1 MKEQIQDKL
10 EKIDGHV
17 RWLSERLDRYFHAL
31 GEIASCGD
39 QANAVYLR
47 GVARAAL
54 DGEPTTADEYNNK
67 EMLEDMDN
75 YPSNYNIN
83 VPVVGKDVTTPD
95 NVKWVSPHDPGDEN
109 DHVCKHNVPRNVQC
123 PICAGSE
130 DRWHDTNAQV
140 VAYDKSMEE
149 E

>member
-39 QANAVYLR
+39 QANSVYLR

-109 DHVCKHNVPRNVQC
+109 DS
-123 PICAGSE
+123 SE
-130 DRWHDTNAQV
+130 NRYHDTNAQII
-140 VAYDKSMEE
+140 AYDKSMEE

>member
-1 MKEQIQDKL
+1 MNEEIQDKL
-10 EKIDGHV
+10 EKIDNHV

-31 GEIASCGD
+31 GEISSCGD

-47 GVARAAL
+47 GVALAAL
-54 DGEPTTADEYNNK
+54 DGEPTTADEFN
-67 EMLEDMDN
+67 
-75 YPSNYNIN
+75 P
-83 VPVVGKDVTTPD
+83 
-95 NVKWVSPHDPGDEN
+95 KWVSPHDPGDEN
-109 DHVCKHNVPRNVQC
+109 DHVCKHNVPKNVQC